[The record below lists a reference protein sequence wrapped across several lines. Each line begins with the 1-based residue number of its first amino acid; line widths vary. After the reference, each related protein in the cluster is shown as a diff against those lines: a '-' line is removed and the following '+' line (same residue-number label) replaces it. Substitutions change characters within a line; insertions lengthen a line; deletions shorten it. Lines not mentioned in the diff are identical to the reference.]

1 MNRSRTARRAGAG
14 FTLIELMVSMAIIAL
29 LAAIAYPA
37 YGNYLKK
44 SNRAAAQSY
53 MIELAQAQSQYMAD
67 SRSYAP
73 TESALN
79 MTTPAAVASKYHI
92 SIAASDGPPPTFTIT
107 ATPVP
112 TSSQAGEDVLTLDQA
127 GARTPASKW

>member
-1 MNRSRTARRAGAG
+1 MNRTRTARRAGAG
-14 FTLIELMVSMAIIAL
+14 FTLIELMVSMAIVAL

-53 MIELAQAQSQYMAD
+53 MVELAQAQSQYMAD
-67 SRSYAP
+67 SRSYAAS
-73 TESALN
+73 ESALH
-79 MTTPAAVASKYHI
+79 MTTPAAVASKYQI
-92 SIAASDGPPPTFTIT
+92 SIAASDGPPPSFTIT